1 MMDKVCRTV
10 FAILLFLPSSGF
22 GRPEKLA
29 LKFSGGLSCLVVGDI
44 NRGIQGYFD
53 YAKDM
58 AIGLPLMSFR
68 GDAKPLHM
76 GFDLQGDV
84 LISVSPR
91 VWIEVGSGYISSR
104 SESEIEIVY
113 NAGGSPITGSHKIWV
128 NAIPV
133 RLGLS
138 YLLLESGK
146 GRLYANVGIGLY
158 FVDYEYDK
166 QPIGVGEVV
175 LHQTAS
181 GKGFGLHGGLGGE
194 LKLTNKVAFII
205 ETQARY
211 AKVGGLRGKI
221 KYPVLGDAW
230 HEEEGPLYFW
240 EWLFYNGQDQLVGKY
255 PHVYIRH
262 EKPSGPYVA
271 NVREA
276 KIDFSGFSLMGGIK
290 LYF

>member
-1 MMDKVCRTV
+1 MTDKVCRSV
-10 FAILLFLPSSGF
+10 FAILLFLLSSGF

-29 LKFSGGLSCLVVGDI
+29 LKFSGGMSYLLVDDI

-53 YAKDM
+53 FAKDFFVPPTV
-58 AIGLPLMSFR
+58 IR
-68 GDAKPLHM
+68 GDTKPLHL

-104 SESEIEIVY
+104 SESEIEIAY
-113 NAGGSPITGSHKIWV
+113 NAGGSPITGSHKIRV

-138 YLLLESGK
+138 YLLLKSEK
-146 GRLYANVGIGLY
+146 TRLFANLGTGLY

-175 LHQTAS
+175 LHQVAS

-194 LKLTNKVAFII
+194 FKLTNKVAFII

-221 KYPVLGDAW
+221 KYPVLGNAW

-240 EWLFYNGQDQLVGKY
+240 EWLFYNGQDQLVGRY
-255 PHVYIRH
+255 PQVYIRH
-262 EKPSGPYVA
+262 EKPSGR
-271 NVREA
+271 NITQVREA
-276 KIDFSGFSLMGGIK
+276 KIDLSGISVIGGIK
-290 LYF
+290 FYF